1 MITSIITKENQQAR
15 RPTTSQRTV
24 HTVLKLL
31 IFTALLLWIAPSL
44 SVAAPGAMLSRDSGL
59 ALLACVSRIPDALS
73 IITEERE
80 RTAAEQAAFK
90 NFSARV
96 AALETTEIES
106 ITAPA
111 GVGLES
117 PETGAAATL
126 VDVQDAYRNTVMGV
140 SHYEEEYD
148 ESLTANM
155 TAEFGVD
162 LAAVVDNNDVLTP
175 PVRQALIQASHTAQQ
190 DRASFN
196 QTLANERDVV
206 TDARRRLREIS
217 QTIDHIT
224 TGPFDQC
231 DFKDLLD
238 AEDQVQD
245 LKATCN
251 EALKDR
257 QQQLHD
263 GPIRRGV
270 QLQEYLYA
278 SRSWTYPVIADTLDC
293 LSRCREIEDQIY
305 QSILCRR

>member
-1 MITSIITKENQQAR
+1 MITSVITKENRPAR
-15 RPTTSQRTV
+15 RPKGSQRTV
-24 HTVLKLL
+24 RAVLKPLF
-31 IFTALLLWIAPSL
+31 FTALLLWIAPSL
-44 SVAAPGAMLSRDSGL
+44 SVAAPGAILSRDSAL
-59 ALLACVSRIPDALS
+59 ALLACVSRIPGALS
-73 IITEERE
+73 IITKERE

-96 AALETTEIES
+96 AAFETTEIES
-106 ITAPA
+106 TAAPA
-111 GVGLES
+111 GVGLKS
-117 PETGAAATL
+117 PETGATATL
-126 VDVQDAYRNTVMGV
+126 ADVQDAYRDTVMAV

-224 TGPFDQC
+224 TGTFDQY
-231 DFKDLLD
+231 DFK
-238 AEDQVQD
+238 AE
-245 LKATCN
+245 
-251 EALKDR
+251 E
-257 QQQLHD
+257 
-263 GPIRRGV
+263 RR
-270 QLQEYLYA
+270 
-278 SRSWTYPVIADTLDC
+278 
-293 LSRCREIEDQIY
+293 
-305 QSILCRR
+305 

>member
-1 MITSIITKENQQAR
+1 MLTSIITKENQLAR
-15 RPTTSQRTV
+15 RPKASQRTV
-24 HTVLKLL
+24 RAVLKLL
-31 IFTALLLWIAPSL
+31 IFTALLFWIAPSL
-44 SVAAPGAMLSRDSGL
+44 SIAAPGAMLSRDSGL

-90 NFSARV
+90 NFSTRV

-106 ITAPA
+106 TTVPT
-111 GVGLES
+111 GVGLRS
-117 PETGAAATL
+117 PKTGAAATL

-224 TGPFDQC
+224 TGPFDQY
-231 DFKDLLD
+231 DSKDLLD
-238 AEDQVQD
+238 AEDQVQA

-251 EALKDR
+251 ETLQDR

-270 QLQEYLYA
+270 HLQEYLYA
-278 SRSWTYPVIADTLDC
+278 SHSWTYPVIADTLDC
-293 LSRCREIEDQIY
+293 LSRCREIGDQISL
-305 QSILCRR
+305 SILCRR